1 MKFKKIDEWEDP
13 GIEPGGDKIFLLEIV
28 DDPTGSPR
36 YMRMSCAELTDKE
49 FDALAQGAVI
59 ETQQPNESP

>member
-1 MKFKKIDEWEDP
+1 MKFKKIDEWRHHH
-13 GIEPGGDKIFLLEIV
+13 IEPGRDEICLLEIV
-28 DDPTGSPR
+28 EDPTGSPR
-36 YMRMSCAELTDKE
+36 DMRMSRAELTDKE